1 MPKCGPQKK
10 MSLGG
15 NYWANVRPAG
25 MAIGNVIGRRYRSP
39 LVSQS
44 TPDRAD
50 KRTITPLQ
58 IIAKERAAKKYL
70 VSMKQWMS

>member
-1 MPKCGPQKK
+1 VLAPEENVFR
-10 MSLGG
+10 G

-25 MAIGNVIGRRYRSP
+25 MAIGNVIGRRYGNP

-44 TPDRAD
+44 TQYISE
-50 KRTITPLQ
+50 KTKILPLQ

-70 VSMKQWMS
+70 VSMKQWMF

>member
-1 MPKCGPQKK
+1 
-10 MSLGG
+10 
-15 NYWANVRPAG
+15 
-25 MAIGNVIGRRYRSP
+25 MAIGNVIGRRYRNP

-44 TPDRAD
+44 TPDRAE

-70 VSMKQWMS
+70 VSMKQWMF